1 MPASSLNSKAL
12 WADFSALCDCGG
24 RLAGSESEQQALAF
38 AQETLSAIGG
48 KVRAVAVPYAGW
60 RLEEATL
67 ALPDGTPL
75 TSHPL
80 LGSQS
85 TSGAGAQAEV
95 VDLGRGT
102 PEDFARCAERI
113 PDRFVLVRHE
123 YPFSSS
129 HIHRRR
135 KLAWAME
142 RGAAGFIIANL
153 QPGSGPVCGSSGR
166 AGGEGIPAVAT
177 DYESAA
183 RLAAAGSALLR
194 VVGEDYEAETRILV
208 LDLPGHEAEW
218 VVLSAHLD
226 GHSLAESAMD
236 NASGVAV
243 AIAVARACA
252 SSVGQGARGLR
263 LCLFSA
269 EEWALAGSRHYLDAM
284 SADERKAIA
293 LNINLD
299 TVAGDSQLT
308 ALTSMFPQLE
318 RFISQSG
325 CGIGTYAPM
334 MANSDHYNFA
344 RHGIPA
350 MRIVA
355 GFDRPKSNVR
365 HILTGG
371 DTRDKVSV
379 DELVH
384 AADVAGALVR
394 QALRGDP

>member
-1 MPASSLNSKAL
+1 MPESSLNSQAL

-38 AQETLSAIGG
+38 AREKLSAIGG

-60 RLEEATL
+60 RLKQAAL

-75 TSHPL
+75 ACHPL

-85 TSGAGAQAEV
+85 TSGAGAEAPV
-95 VDLGRGT
+95 LDLGRGT
-102 PEDFARCAERI
+102 EEDFARSGERVRN
-113 PDRFVLVRHE
+113 RFVLVRHE
-123 YPFSSS
+123 YPFSAE
-129 HIHRRR
+129 HVHRRR
-135 KLAWAME
+135 KLGWAME
-142 RGAAGFIIANL
+142 RGAAGFIIANP
-153 QPGSGPVCGSSGR
+153 QPASGTVCGSSGR
-166 AGGEGIPAVAT
+166 AGADGIPAIAT
-177 DYESAA
+177 DYESAV
-183 RLAAAGSALLR
+183 RLAAAGRALLR
-194 VVGEDYEAETRILV
+194 VVGEDYAAETQILV
-208 LDLPGHEAEW
+208 LDLTGRKAEW

-252 SSVGQGARGLR
+252 PSVGQGTRGLR

-284 SADERKAIA
+284 SAEERKAIA

-325 CGIGTYAPM
+325 SGVRTYAPM
-334 MANSDHYNFA
+334 MPNSDHYNFA

-350 MRIVA
+350 MRLVA
-355 GFDRPKSNVR
+355 GFDRPQSNVR
-365 HILTGG
+365 HILTRG
-371 DTRDKVSV
+371 DTRDKVSL

-384 AADVAGALVR
+384 AADVAGTLVR